1 MSIAI
6 LISVHDGIV
15 LASDSAST
23 ISIAGANGPQGVIG
37 VYNNANKIFNL
48 YKGLPIG
55 CVAFGAGSIGNASI
69 ATLIKDFRR
78 SLATADKS
86 VFNPDSY
93 SMSKV
98 AVLLSEFLAAECA
111 RVAQQQP
118 RPTLGVMLGGYS
130 TGESLG
136 EGWSLYVIDGVAQAP
151 TELRRKDEVGIS
163 WGGEAEAIGRLALGI
178 SPNLLG
184 LANQVLPEL
193 QRQSFSQMI
202 GMIAPMMQA
211 PLVLAPMPIQ
221 DAIDLAKF
229 LVHVA
234 IEFSRFTPG
243 AQTVGGPIE
252 ITAIT
257 KHEGFKWIMRKH
269 YYDVQWNREAHI
281 EQH

>member
-202 GMIAPMMQA
+202 GMIAPMMQP

-252 ITAIT
+252 ITAD
-257 KHEGFKWIMRKH
+257 RKSTRLNSSH
-269 YYDVQWNREAHI
+269 LGI
-281 EQH
+281 